1 MSDAATSNAP
11 SPFVAYLRGMAGTNL
26 HAVVQYDDSG
36 QELLYDGGENVPPE
50 PLVADLRESEREE
63 TRRTAIADVGSLHA
77 VLRVYDGSLL
87 VHVPQGEA
95 VGTLVALDPAELRGL
110 SGFVRG
116 ALLRLPETGQTVEA
130 VPERH

>member
-1 MSDAATSNAP
+1 
-11 SPFVAYLRGMAGTNL
+11 
-26 HAVVQYDDSG
+26 
-36 QELLYDGGENVPPE
+36 
-50 PLVADLRESEREE
+50 
-63 TRRTAIADVGSLHA
+63 
-77 VLRVYDGSLL
+77 VYDGSLL
-87 VHVPQGEA
+87 VHFPQGEA